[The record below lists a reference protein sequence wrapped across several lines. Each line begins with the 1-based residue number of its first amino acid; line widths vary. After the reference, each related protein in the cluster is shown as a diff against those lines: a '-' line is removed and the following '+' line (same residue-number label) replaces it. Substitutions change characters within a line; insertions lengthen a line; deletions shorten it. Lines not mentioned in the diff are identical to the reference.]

1 LIVSKVRPRG
11 RPKQARPWASGNQRE
26 CPSSAGG
33 GTIKQPGG
41 IPKPPAGTFATIDAY
56 GVAREETMSLRVD
69 PIRPDFVAE
78 IGGIDISR
86 PVTPKMMA
94 GLWEASDAHA
104 ILVFRGQSLTD
115 AEQIAFAENFGRP
128 ERYVF
133 SYSSSVRLRLERP
146 EMADISNLDAVTG
159 KPQTGSARH
168 RMVNLGNRL
177 WHTDSSFRLPRG
189 GFSLLY
195 AHAVPPPGPL
205 GAGET
210 EFADTC
216 AAYESLGPERQAMLQ
231 GLRAEHSLMHSRA
244 LLGFTE
250 FAPEER
256 AALPPVVQPLVLT
269 HPRSGRKSIYV
280 ASHASHILD
289 MEVAD
294 GRLLLLELIER
305 ATRAGNTYRHEWRVG
320 DLVMWDNRRSMH
332 RGLPFDETHPRD
344 LRRVT
349 TSDGTEPVR
358 AAA

>member
-1 LIVSKVRPRG
+1 
-11 RPKQARPWASGNQRE
+11 
-26 CPSSAGG
+26 
-33 GTIKQPGG
+33 
-41 IPKPPAGTFATIDAY
+41 
-56 GVAREETMSLRVD
+56 MSLYVQT
-69 PIRPDFVAE
+69 IRPGFVAE

-86 PVTPKMMA
+86 PVAAEVMA
-94 GLWEASDAHA
+94 ALWDAIDAHA
-104 ILVFRGQSLTD
+104 VLLFRGQTLTD
-115 AEQIAFAENFGRP
+115 AEQIAFTENFGQP

-133 SYSSSVRLRLERP
+133 SYSSDVKLRLDRS
-146 EMADISNLDAVTG
+146 EMVDISNLDAATG

-195 AHAVPPPGPL
+195 AHAVPPSGPL

-216 AAYESLGPERQAMLQ
+216 AAYDSLTPERQAMLE
-231 GLRAEHSLMHSRA
+231 GLQAEHSLMHSRA
-244 LLGFTE
+244 VLGFTE

-269 HPRSGRKSIYV
+269 HPRTGRKSIYI

-294 GRLLLLELIER
+294 GRLLLMELIER
-305 ATRAGNTYRHEWRVG
+305 ATRAGTAYRHEWQVG
-320 DLVMWDNRRSMH
+320 DLVLWDNRRSLH
-332 RGLPFDETHPRD
+332 RGLPFDEVYPRD

-349 TSDGTEPVR
+349 TSDGTEPIR
-358 AAA
+358 AASSVRDGAMI

>member
-1 LIVSKVRPRG
+1 MMAVSV
-11 RPKQARPWASGNQRE
+11 
-26 CPSSAGG
+26 
-33 GTIKQPGG
+33 T
-41 IPKPPAGTFATIDAY
+41 T
-56 GVAREETMSLRVD
+56 
-69 PIRPDFVAE
+69 IRPAFVAE
-78 IGGIDISR
+78 IGGIDISQ
-86 PVTPKMMA
+86 PLSTDVATA
-94 GLWEASDAHA
+94 LWGVIDAHA
-104 ILVFRGQSLTD
+104 VLVFRDQRLTD
-115 AEQIAFAENFGRP
+115 AEQITFAENFGKP

-133 SYSSSVRLRLERP
+133 SYSSAVKLRLKSP
-146 EMADISNLDAVTG
+146 EMADVSNLDATTG

-216 AAYESLGPERQAMLQ
+216 AAYNSLPPERQGTLEK
-231 GLRAEHSLMHSRA
+231 LRAEHSLMHSRA
-244 LLGFTE
+244 VLGFTD

-256 AALPPVVQPLVLT
+256 AALPPVVQPLVLADRRT
-269 HPRSGRKSIYV
+269 GRKSMYV

-294 GRLLLLELIER
+294 GRLLLMELIER
-305 ATRAGNTYRHEWRVG
+305 VTRASNTYRHDWQVG

-332 RGLPFDETHPRD
+332 RGLPFDEAHPRD

-349 TSDGTEPVR
+349 TSDGTEPAHEMPTVTGLMG
-358 AAA
+358 ATV